1 MKLSKINGL
10 SIKQIAAVLV
20 ALFVVTGAIVGY
32 LNEFQ
37 TAGPAAAQGVG
48 YSGALPVS
56 TPSGATFA
64 MTTVASGTGIPHESY
79 VSSFGGRMVELQAYL
94 TVQVDEP
101 KSSSSKIIALASSL
115 GGYVAESSFDDA
127 SSSSNLVLR
136 VPQEN
141 FTLALKEIST
151 LGKMKAQSISSNDVT
166 EQYVN
171 LQAELDA
178 YKTEEQTLLRILN
191 SSNTV
196 KDALATQDT
205 IRDVQAQINQIEGE
219 LRVMERLVAFAT
231 LSVQLIQPEAG
242 PTLDFGDAVQS
253 AIQSFYIVVKGMM
266 ILGASLLPIAMVGG
280 VAYIPYRRFSKKK
293 QTIEAKVNVGS

>member
-1 MKLSKINGL
+1 MKLSRINGL

-20 ALFVVTGAIVGY
+20 ALFVLSGAIVGY

-37 TAGPAAAQGVG
+37 MAAPAAVPQGVG

-56 TPSGATFA
+56 PPSGATFA
-64 MTTVASGTGIPHESY
+64 MTTVASGTEIPHESY

-141 FTLALKEIST
+141 FTLALKQIST
-151 LGKMKAQSISSNDVT
+151 LGKVKAQSISSNDVT

-196 KDALATQDT
+196 KDALATQDI

-219 LRVMERLVAFAT
+219 LHVMERLVAFI
-231 LSVQLIQPEAG
+231 LNVQLIQPEAG
-242 PTLDFGDAVQS
+242 PTLDFGNVVQS
-253 AIQSFYIVVKGMM
+253 AILSFYIVVKGMM

-293 QTIEAKVNVGS
+293 QTTEAKVNVGS